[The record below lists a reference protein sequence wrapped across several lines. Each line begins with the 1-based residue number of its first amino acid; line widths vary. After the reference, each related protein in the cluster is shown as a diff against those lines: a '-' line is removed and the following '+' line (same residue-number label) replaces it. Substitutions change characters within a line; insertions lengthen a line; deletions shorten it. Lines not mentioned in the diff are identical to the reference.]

1 MKILKSII
9 YIVILVLVSNIIL
22 FNLERKYLLYNDF
35 FNSDYETN
43 FEIDI
48 NSKFLN
54 AIDKKTKYVLI
65 DLGANKG
72 DSIYNF
78 FGMKDQM
85 SNKLPELIDPEL
97 VNQVS
102 WTIFAFEAN
111 PVFDKDLYRMKQ
123 KLSKKHKVNLYNS
136 TAAWIYNGYINFY
149 LDLVNKKDS
158 YWGSSLDNNH
168 PDVVR
173 SGKTKVNVS
182 CVDIAELLLENFNEN
197 DFIVVKIDIEGA
209 EYDLLVDFIKKNVL
223 KLIDYIGIEYHNNL
237 LKFNSPNQV
246 FNYIL
251 QSNGIKLLKWV

>member
-1 MKILKSII
+1 
-9 YIVILVLVSNIIL
+9 
-22 FNLERKYLLYNDF
+22 
-35 FNSDYETN
+35 
-43 FEIDI
+43 
-48 NSKFLN
+48 
-54 AIDKKTKYVLI
+54 
-65 DLGANKG
+65 
-72 DSIYNF
+72 
-78 FGMKDQM
+78 MKDQM